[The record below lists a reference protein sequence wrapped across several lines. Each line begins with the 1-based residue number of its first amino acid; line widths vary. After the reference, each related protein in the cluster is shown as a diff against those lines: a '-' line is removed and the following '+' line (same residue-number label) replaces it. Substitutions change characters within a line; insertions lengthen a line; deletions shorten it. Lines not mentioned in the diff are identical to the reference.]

1 MYREIFENRH
11 VVMFIIDP
19 ATGEIVD
26 ANPAAER
33 FYGWSRETLRS
44 MRITEINA
52 LSPAEVQAE
61 MDRARTERRKQFYF
75 PHRLAD
81 GSVRNVEVYAGPV
94 EIDGRSLLY
103 SFVFDMTEREDVQ
116 RELATEAIKRRVL
129 VEQARDGICL
139 IGPDRSVI
147 EVNRSF
153 AEMLG
158 RELDDVIGMHPWEW
172 DTLLTSPE
180 AVREVWPEMQ
190 GPPEV
195 IETQW
200 RRADGTLLDVEV
212 SATPIEIAGEPCVMN
227 VCRDITQRKAAD
239 ERARRW
245 ERVFETAEFGLA
257 RVSTENDTFLEV
269 NRAFAEERGYTPGE
283 LVGQSLFA
291 LYPPERRES
300 AAKHV
305 RTIDKRGQLRFETEH
320 RRKDG
325 TSFPVLLEV
334 VTVPDA
340 QGRPESR
347 VVYAIDISDRKA
359 AEVELQHVNASLEE
373 QVRARTEELERA
385 VTELM
390 DANAQLV
397 EANEVKSRFLR
408 SMSHE
413 LRTPLNSIIG
423 FSDMLLRELAGPVE
437 DEQRRQLE
445 MINHSGRHLL
455 ALINDVLD
463 LSRIE
468 ADRLVLE
475 WDDVAPGAVAREAFS
490 AIVPSAAEKG
500 IELSLAVSDGLDDAV
515 IRTDARRVRQIL
527 LNLLGNAIKFT
538 SQGAVTLDVRR
549 AAPGMV
555 AFAVTDTG
563 PGIPAERHEDIFGE
577 FTQHEHGLDPE
588 ERGTGLG
595 LAISRGLAVLL
606 GGAITLRSAPG
617 EGSTF
622 TLLLPERAASAEETG
637 DDR

>member
-26 ANPAAER
+26 ANAAAER
-33 FYGWSRETLRS
+33 FYGWSRETLRT

-81 GSVRNVEVYAGPV
+81 GRVRNVEVYSGPV

-147 EVNRSF
+147 EANRSF

-172 DTLLTSPE
+172 DARLDTRE
-180 AVREVWPEMQ
+180 AVLDLWPEMTH
-190 GPPEV
+190 EAA
-195 IETQW
+195 IFETQW

-212 SATPIEIAGEPCVMN
+212 SATPIEIAGERCVMN
-227 VCRDITQRKAAD
+227 MCRDMTRRKAAE

-245 ERVFETAEFGLA
+245 ERVFDTAEFGLA
-257 RVSTENDTFLEV
+257 RVSTEDDTFLEV

-305 RTIDKRGQLRFETEH
+305 RTIDKRGHLRFETEH
-320 RRKDG
+320 WRKDG

-334 VTVPDA
+334 ATVPDA

-385 VTELM
+385 VTELT

-500 IELSLAVSDGLDDAV
+500 VELTLAVGDELDDAV
-515 IRTDARRVRQIL
+515 IRTDSRRVRQIL
-527 LNLLGNAIKFT
+527 LNLLGNAVKFT
-538 SQGAVTLDVRR
+538 SEGSVTLEVRR

-563 PGIPAERHEDIFGE
+563 PGIPVERHEDIFGE

-606 GGAITLRSAPG
+606 GGAVTLRSAPG

-622 TLLLPERAASAEETG
+622 TLLLPERTASAEES
-637 DDR
+637 DENR

>member
-1 MYREIFENRH
+1 VYREIFENRH
-11 VVMFIIDP
+11 VVMLIIDP
-19 ATGEIVD
+19 GTGEIVD

-33 FYGWSRETLRS
+33 FYGWPRDTLRT
-44 MRITEINA
+44 MRITEVNA
-52 LSPAEVQAE
+52 LSPAEIQAE

-81 GSVRNVEVYAGPV
+81 GTVRNVEVYSGPV
-94 EIDGRSLLY
+94 EIEGRSLLY
-103 SFVFDMTEREDVQ
+103 SFVFDITEREEVQ

-129 VEQARDGICL
+129 FEQARDGICL
-139 IGPDRSVI
+139 IGSGRSVI
-147 EVNRSF
+147 EANGSF
-153 AEMLG
+153 AQMLG
-158 RELDDVIGMHPWEW
+158 RKVEDVIGMHPWEW
-172 DTLLTSPE
+172 DARLDTRE
-180 AVREVWPEMQ
+180 AVMDRWPEMRR
-190 GPPEV
+190 ESV
-195 IETQW
+195 VFETQW

-212 SATPIEIAGEPCVMN
+212 SASPIEIEGEACVMN
-227 VCRDITQRKAAD
+227 VCRDITQRKAAE

-245 ERVFETAEFGLA
+245 ERVFEIAEFGLA
-257 RVSTENDTFLEV
+257 RVSTEDNTFLEV
-269 NRAFAEERGYTPGE
+269 NRAFAEERGYTPEE
-283 LVGQSLFA
+283 LVGQSLFV

-300 AAKHV
+300 AARHV
-305 RTIDKRGQLRFETEH
+305 HMIDKRGHLRFETDH

-334 VTVPDA
+334 ATVPDA
-340 QGRPESR
+340 HGWPESR
-347 VVYAIDISDRKA
+347 VVYAIDISDQKA
-359 AEVELQHVNASLEE
+359 IEAELQHVNASLEE

-385 VTELM
+385 VAELVE
-390 DANAQLV
+390 ANAQLV

-445 MINHSGRHLL
+445 MINHSSRHLL

-475 WDDVAPGAVAREAFS
+475 WDDVAPGDVAQEAFS
-490 AIVPSAAEKG
+490 AVLPSAAEKG
-500 IELSLAVSDGLDDAV
+500 IELSLAVSDGLDGAV